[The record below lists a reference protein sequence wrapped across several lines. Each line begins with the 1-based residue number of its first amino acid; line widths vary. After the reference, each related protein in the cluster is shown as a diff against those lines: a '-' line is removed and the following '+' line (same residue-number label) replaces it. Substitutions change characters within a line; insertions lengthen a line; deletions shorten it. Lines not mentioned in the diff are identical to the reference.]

1 MRITSVGKTASNGA
15 QFASSMSAGSVS
27 SKRDENDSTPATMQ
41 YVSEFLDRIL
51 PLEGASHAEVV
62 GYTVEIPTRYAKCFA
77 VLKDGSKVA
86 LRNCR
91 LFVGWLGWN
100 HKRSFLFRTHG
111 LQVEIQTDADHPACR
126 HAPGNVFQVIA
137 EAHADDSAGSN
148 LRTPGKQSISSRKFI
163 ATDGSQII
171 LAGAS

>member
-1 MRITSVGKTASNGA
+1 MRITSVEKTTRNGP
-15 QFASSMSAGSVS
+15 QFAGSLNAGSISSACDDNKPAS
-27 SKRDENDSTPATMQ
+27 SKMQ

-51 PLEGASHAEVV
+51 PLEGASHADVV
-62 GYTVEIPTRYAKCFA
+62 GYTVDIPTRYAQCFA

-111 LQVEIQTDADHPACR
+111 LQVDIQTDAYHPACR
-126 HAPGNVFQVIA
+126 NAPGNVFQVIA
-137 EAHADDSAGSN
+137 ETLTDTGAAENVPAAEGR
-148 LRTPGKQSISSRKFI
+148 LQRKFI
-163 ATDGSQII
+163 AIDGSQIV
-171 LAGAS
+171 LAGTS